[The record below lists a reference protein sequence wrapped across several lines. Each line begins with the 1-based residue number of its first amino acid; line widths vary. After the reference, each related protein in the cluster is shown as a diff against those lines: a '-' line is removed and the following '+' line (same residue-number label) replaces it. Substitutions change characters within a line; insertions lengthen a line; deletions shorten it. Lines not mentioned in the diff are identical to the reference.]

1 MNKQEFA
8 VIAVGIKSAYPASK
22 ILEDDASM
30 NFWYRM
36 LKDLNGK
43 VVENAVMEHIS
54 TSVYPPNI
62 MIILPKNKIKYSPK
76 LVIN

>member
-54 TSVYPPNI
+54 TTDPQEVPHSFH
-62 MIILPKNKIKYSPK
+62 
-76 LVIN
+76 